1 METTILDLN
10 LNLNLKSESES
21 ELKLESSNRES
32 SNRESSNRESTNIE
46 TKYVKNVYDAIATHF
61 DNTRSYKWSWVNDF
75 LNTLKINSIVYDVGC
90 GNGRNMIN
98 NNSNNLIFTGID
110 NCENFVTLCK
120 SKNLNVI
127 NANMTSIPL
136 KSNSADAILCIAVF
150 HHLENTENR
159 VKALL
164 EMKRLIKIKGQILLS
179 TWSINQ
185 PQKTRRS
192 FNNYGN
198 NIVLYNKYGTL
209 YERFYYIFKIDELH
223 KLFTLCGLTIIDYK
237 YDCGNEIFTLIKR

>member
-10 LNLNLKSESES
+10 LNLNLKSES
-21 ELKLESSNRES
+21 
-32 SNRESSNRESTNIE
+32 ESSNRESTNIE

-61 DNTRSYKWSWVNDF
+61 DNTRLYKWSWVNDF

>member
-32 SNRESSNRESTNIE
+32 SNRESTNIE

-61 DNTRSYKWSWVNDF
+61 DNTRLYKWSWVNDF

>member
-1 METTILDLN
+1 MKN
-10 LNLNLKSESES
+10 SM
-21 ELKLESSNRES
+21 LEAPMLEAPMLEAPMLEAN
-32 SNRESSNRESTNIE
+32 NIE
-46 TKYVKNVYDAIATHF
+46 TSHVKNVYEEIARHF
-61 DNTRSYKWSWVNDF
+61 DNNRSYKWPWVSEF
-75 LNTLKINSIVYDVGC
+75 LNTLKTNSVVYDIGC

-98 NNSNNLIFTGID
+98 NNAKHLIFSGID

-127 NANMTSIPL
+127 NANMTCIPL

-150 HHLENTENR
+150 HHLENKENR
-159 VKALL
+159 IKALL
-164 EMKRLIKIKGQILLS
+164 EMKRLIKISGKIMLS

-185 PQKTRRS
+185 PQKTRRT

-198 NIVLYNKYGTL
+198 NIVLYNKYGQI

-223 KLFTLCGLTIIDYK
+223 QLFTLCGLTIVDYK
-237 YDCGNEIFTLIKR
+237 YDCGNEIFTLIRNELYKTD